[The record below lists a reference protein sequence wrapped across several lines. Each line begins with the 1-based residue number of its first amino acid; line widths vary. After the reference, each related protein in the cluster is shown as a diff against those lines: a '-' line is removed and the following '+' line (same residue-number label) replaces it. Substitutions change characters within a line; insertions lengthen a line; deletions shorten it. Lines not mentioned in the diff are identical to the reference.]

1 MKRRILSAFLAASMT
16 ASVVLSGCSETPAT
30 TSIPPTSMI
39 SPTTMTTVPPTTVP
53 PSSEPSEPVTP
64 TDNSIPNEASLP
76 EVQQNSLNMLNYLAV
91 VSEEIRIS
99 KNNRL
104 LLEDIYTELVNEINP
119 GSIDEETQDH
129 LRNLLDRIENFKSI
143 GVRRERLEYIH
154 NQDMAEAMHN
164 AVPDPLSVLSIS
176 NALDWKR
183 LAITATFTIVDSY
196 NNYKSAAKSAD
207 SKYLTSGWALDD
219 YEAQAIWLSRKDA
232 LDYMIDITQK
242 YGTNEQLATEF
253 GKLTLNEKAVE
264 NYASYIATADPYE
277 RIGLLES
284 ERDTY
289 AYFGDYWIELAD
301 SYFNIGSYQQC
312 LECVQT
318 YYSLDTDIFRKDFN
332 IVRVLPKAIYAV
344 QELYQDSENEY
355 IYYAD
360 FYANEILENT
370 HAEEW
375 SLRYFAAQVFLDL
388 YQRTNNSSYLKSSYA
403 IINDNVTHLIGN
415 QRELNET
422 YLKGVKKLSAAEPD
436 YEYMTDSEQ
445 KEAKAAYKAEK
456 ERIESYNEAL
466 ENIRKTDL
474 PSLYEPLVLN
484 CDLLF
489 ALADE
494 IGFSEEEKARINN
507 MLNGVFLSKPISEF
521 YSFDTAPADYS
532 MKITKDELIIPADL
546 LIQGVSFNVIVT
558 TDSKTTTFDDWKIS
572 EVERKDKGISSFY
585 AHVESET
592 MSDYKWSVGAK
603 VLVQIDNGS
612 NYPPIEFSYIVT
624 EYKDN
629 WPVIDWVFHDTVK
642 FEEA

>member
-1 MKRRILSAFLAASMT
+1 
-16 ASVVLSGCSETPAT
+16 
-30 TSIPPTSMI
+30 MI

-289 AYFGDYWIELAD
+289 AYFGDYWIELAE

-344 QELYQDSENEY
+344 QELYQDSDNEY
-355 IYYAD
+355 IYHAD

-388 YQRTNNSSYLKSSYA
+388 YQRTNNVNYLNSSYA
-403 IINDNVTHLIGN
+403 IISDNVTHLIGN
-415 QRELNET
+415 QRKLNDT

-436 YEYMTDSEQ
+436 YDSMSESEE

-456 ERIESYNEAL
+456 ERIEIYNEEL
-466 ENIRKTDL
+466 EKIRKTEL
-474 PSLYEPLVLN
+474 PSLYEPLILN

-494 IGFSEEEKARINN
+494 IGISEEEKARINN

-546 LIQGVSFNVIVT
+546 LTQGVSLNVIVT

-629 WPVIDWVFHDTVK
+629 WPVIDWVFHDTVE